1 MFTKI
6 KNNLLFI
13 LKAIPYVLRAIWLFF
28 PGILFLLLALFA
40 LVSLGQGR
48 DVVRQCL
55 ERPSWVGAIV
65 VLAVIFWVFVTWY
78 TARLVAYNN
87 NELFA
92 VKLNNGIRDIKMGEL
107 LLYHG
112 PRLIAFFI
120 FFVLIIAFYRHDKL
134 NEMPNVLISIL
145 LLLELFLYFFFH
157 HYFTKYEKEKADE
170 GKVKV
175 LIGRRNMVRSLVL
188 LACSI
193 IVIFWGNKWV
203 LITMTALLQFGFL
216 FLIIIRRSIA
226 LWNREKE
233 QKHLFLDG
241 YLNWVFGKDKLK
253 NNPWLHEMR
262 DAERSIFFYFN
273 IIALVCI
280 LFYFASVFS
289 LVFSRYIGP
298 LAFIFLAFAVLL
310 GVGNLLALL
319 SQRWK
324 TNVHLLF
331 FAFLFFVGLFSEPH
345 HVSLLKQ
352 AEEKSRPGFRQYL
365 GNWLN
370 DPSRKQAI
378 LQDTNGYPVFFV
390 LADGGA
396 SRSGYWTALVL
407 SKMTDETKNAPV
419 SFSDHLFCL
428 SGASGGSVGNGIFLA
443 AMAHRDSLLRA
454 GNGFR
459 QTTTDVLSSDF
470 LTFTLARMLG
480 PDIAA
485 PLTYRLFGGDRG
497 RALEQALEH
506 PENSSFLADDISGPF
521 SAFYPSNKFLYPI
534 TVFNSTRMQDGNP
547 AVICNINLDSAAF
560 GNRIDVIDSLPPGK
574 MIRLSSSM
582 ALSARFPYISPA
594 GKIGHDY
601 FVDGGYFDN
610 SGAGV
615 VHEMLLEINKIKR
628 LKLMPDIDSAL
639 NHLRFYV
646 IHIINSPYS
655 SGEKKKVHPFNNDL
669 AAPLITLAGSYESQ
683 TNVNNTRLKNYLEEL
698 QPESYIEFNLYTQ
711 DKTESFPM
719 NWVMSKFVQRSMNSR
734 ADSIPALNR
743 IIQKMKDNEKNIF
756 RGMEVQNEPG
766 TMPE

>member
-1 MFTKI
+1 MLSNI

-13 LKAIPYVLRAIWLFF
+13 LKAIPYILRAIWLFF

-55 ERPSWVGAIV
+55 ERPAWVGAIV

-87 NELFA
+87 NELFV
-92 VKLNNGIRDIKMGEL
+92 VKLHNGIRDFKIGEL

-120 FFVLIIAFYRHDKL
+120 FFVVIIAFYRHDKL
-134 NEMPNVLISIL
+134 NEMSDLLISIL

-157 HYFTKYEKEKADE
+157 HYFTKFEKEKADE
-170 GKVKV
+170 GKVKI
-175 LIGRRNMVRSLVL
+175 LIGRRNMVRSLIL

-226 LWNREKE
+226 LWNRDKE
-233 QKHLFLDG
+233 QKYLFLDG
-241 YLNWVFGKDKLK
+241 YLNWVFDKDKLK
-253 NNPWLHEMR
+253 NNPWLHDMR

-273 IIALVCI
+273 LIALVCM

-289 LVFSRYIGP
+289 LAFSRYIGP

-310 GVGNLLALL
+310 GAGNLLTLL

-331 FAFLFFVGLFSEPH
+331 FAFLFIVGLFSEPH
-345 HVSLLKQ
+345 RVSLLNQ
-352 AEEKSRPGFRQYL
+352 SEEKNRPGFRQYL
-365 GNWLN
+365 GEWIN

-407 SKMTDETKNAPV
+407 SKLTDETKNFPIP
-419 SFSDHLFCL
+419 FSKHLFCL
-428 SGASGGSVGNGIFLA
+428 SGASGGSVGNGVY
-443 AMAHRDSLLRA
+443 MASMMYKDSLL
-454 GNGFR
+454 NTSSGFR
-459 QTTTDVLSSDF
+459 KTTTEVLSSDF

-485 PLTYRLFGGDRG
+485 PLTYKIFGGDRG
-497 RALEQALEH
+497 RALEQSLEN
-506 PENSSFLADDISGPF
+506 PEHSGFLAKDISGPF
-521 SAFYPSNKFLYPI
+521 SALYPSKDKYLFPI

-547 AVICNINLDSAAF
+547 AVICNIDLDSTAF
-560 GNRIDVIDSLPPGK
+560 GNRIDVIDSLPGGK

-615 VHEMLLEINKIKR
+615 VHEMLLEINRIKR
-628 LKLMPDIDSAL
+628 LKLMPAEDSAL
-639 NHLRFYV
+639 NKLRFYV

-683 TNVNNTRLKNYLEEL
+683 TSVNNTRLQKYLNEQ
-698 QPESYIEFNLYTQ
+698 QPGSYIEFNLYKR
-711 DKTESFPM
+711 DSAESFPM
-719 NWVMSKFVQRSMNSR
+719 NWVMSKHVIKAMNKR
-734 ADSIPALNR
+734 VDEIEALNH
-743 IIQKMKDNEKNIF
+743 IIQKMKNNQPELF
-756 RGMEVQNEPG
+756 RGLEVQNEPG
-766 TMPE
+766 N